1 MEKPYLEHMAVFTNI
16 PRLGI
21 PEDVSEE
28 IDDLF
33 ARQALGGDNSFAR
46 ETPNCLDEQGYHNA
60 ASFIRAHG
68 IKDDEFVLIENPQ

>member
-21 PEDVSEE
+21 PHDVSEE

-33 ARQALGGDNSFAR
+33 ARQALGGDNSFVR
-46 ETPNCLDEQGYHNA
+46 ETPDCLDEEGYHKTA
-60 ASFIRAHG
+60 IFIRAHG